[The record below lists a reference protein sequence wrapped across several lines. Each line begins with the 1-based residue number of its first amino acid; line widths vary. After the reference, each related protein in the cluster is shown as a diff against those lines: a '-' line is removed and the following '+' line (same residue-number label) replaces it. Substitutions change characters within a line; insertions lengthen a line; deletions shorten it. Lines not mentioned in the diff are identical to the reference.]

1 MGVAPPKNPT
11 RNTKKHN
18 ICYPHREDEIT
29 RSWKVNNKKRYRNNR
44 FEIRLF
50 DEEVEILENKAKIQG
65 LSKTEYIREIILY
78 SEIKDNK
85 RNILSDENFKKL
97 LYEINRIGNNIN
109 QIAYNSN
116 LIKSTGR
123 EEIKNLKEQ
132 YENLL
137 QLYTDTFV
145 FNGEEKDGYYE
156 ES

>member
-1 MGVAPPKNPT
+1 M
-11 RNTKKHN
+11 NT
-18 ICYPHREDEIT
+18 
-29 RSWKVNNKKRYRNNR
+29 KKRYRNNR
-44 FEIRLF
+44 FELRLF
-50 DEEVEILENKAKIQG
+50 DEEVEILEDKAKAQG

-78 SEIKDNK
+78 SEVKESK
-85 RNILSDENFKKL
+85 RNILSDANFMKL

-116 LIKSTGR
+116 LIKSTGKQ
-123 EEIKNLKEQ
+123 EIKELKLQ

-145 FNGEEKDGYYE
+145 FQGEEKDGYYE

>member
-1 MGVAPPKNPT
+1 M
-11 RNTKKHN
+11 
-18 ICYPHREDEIT
+18 
-29 RSWKVNNKKRYRNNR
+29 NNKKRYRNNR

-78 SEIKDNK
+78 SEIKNNK

>member
-1 MGVAPPKNPT
+1 M
-11 RNTKKHN
+11 
-18 ICYPHREDEIT
+18 
-29 RSWKVNNKKRYRNNR
+29 NNKKRYRNNR

-78 SEIKDNK
+78 SEIKDTK

>member
-1 MGVAPPKNPT
+1 M
-11 RNTKKHN
+11 NT
-18 ICYPHREDEIT
+18 
-29 RSWKVNNKKRYRNNR
+29 KKRYRNNR

-50 DEEVEILENKAKIQG
+50 DEEVEILEDKAKAQG

-78 SEIKDNK
+78 SEVKESR
-85 RNILSDENFKKL
+85 RNILSDTKFMKL

-116 LIKSTGR
+116 LIKSTGKQ
-123 EEIKNLKEQ
+123 EIKELKLQ

-145 FNGEEKDGYYE
+145 FQGEEKDGYYE
-156 ES
+156 EP

>member
-1 MGVAPPKNPT
+1 M
-11 RNTKKHN
+11 
-18 ICYPHREDEIT
+18 D
-29 RSWKVNNKKRYRNNR
+29 NKKRYRNNR

-116 LIKSTGR
+116 LIKSIGR

>member
-1 MGVAPPKNPT
+1 M
-11 RNTKKHN
+11 
-18 ICYPHREDEIT
+18 
-29 RSWKVNNKKRYRNNR
+29 NNKKRYRNNR

-116 LIKSTGR
+116 LIK
-123 EEIKNLKEQ
+123 
-132 YENLL
+132 
-137 QLYTDTFV
+137 
-145 FNGEEKDGYYE
+145 
-156 ES
+156 

>member
-1 MGVAPPKNPT
+1 M
-11 RNTKKHN
+11 R
-18 ICYPHREDEIT
+18 
-29 RSWKVNNKKRYRNNR
+29 KVNNKKRYRNNR

>member
-1 MGVAPPKNPT
+1 M
-11 RNTKKHN
+11 
-18 ICYPHREDEIT
+18 
-29 RSWKVNNKKRYRNNR
+29 NNKKRYRNNR

-65 LSKTEYIREIILY
+65 LSKTEYIRERILY

>member
-1 MGVAPPKNPT
+1 M
-11 RNTKKHN
+11 
-18 ICYPHREDEIT
+18 
-29 RSWKVNNKKRYRNNR
+29 NNKKRYRNNR

-78 SEIKDNK
+78 SEIKENK
-85 RNILSDENFKKL
+85 RNILSNENFKKL

>member
-1 MGVAPPKNPT
+1 M
-11 RNTKKHN
+11 
-18 ICYPHREDEIT
+18 
-29 RSWKVNNKKRYRNNR
+29 NNKKRYRNNR

-78 SEIKDNK
+78 SEIKENK

-145 FNGEEKDGYYE
+145 FNGEEKNGYYE

>member
-1 MGVAPPKNPT
+1 M
-11 RNTKKHN
+11 
-18 ICYPHREDEIT
+18 
-29 RSWKVNNKKRYRNNR
+29 NNKKRYRNNR

>member
-1 MGVAPPKNPT
+1 M
-11 RNTKKHN
+11 
-18 ICYPHREDEIT
+18 
-29 RSWKVNNKKRYRNNR
+29 NNKKRYRNNR
-44 FEIRLF
+44 FELRLF

-78 SEIKDNK
+78 SEIKENK
-85 RNILSDENFKKL
+85 RNILSNENFKKL

>member
-1 MGVAPPKNPT
+1 M
-11 RNTKKHN
+11 
-18 ICYPHREDEIT
+18 
-29 RSWKVNNKKRYRNNR
+29 NNKKRYRNNR

-116 LIKSTGR
+116 LIKSIGR

>member
-1 MGVAPPKNPT
+1 M
-11 RNTKKHN
+11 
-18 ICYPHREDEIT
+18 
-29 RSWKVNNKKRYRNNR
+29 NNKKRYRNNR

-145 FNGEEKDGYYE
+145 FNGEEKNGYYE

>member
-1 MGVAPPKNPT
+1 M
-11 RNTKKHN
+11 
-18 ICYPHREDEIT
+18 
-29 RSWKVNNKKRYRNNR
+29 NNKKRYRNNR

-97 LYEINRIGNNIN
+97 LYEINCIGNNIN

>member
-1 MGVAPPKNPT
+1 V
-11 RNTKKHN
+11 NTKN
-18 ICYPHREDEIT
+18 
-29 RSWKVNNKKRYRNNR
+29 RYRNNR

-50 DEEVEILENKAKIQG
+50 DEEVEILENKAKAQG

-78 SEIKDNK
+78 SEVKESK
-85 RNILSDENFKKL
+85 RNILSDERFMKL

-116 LIKSTGR
+116 LRIASIR
-123 EEIKNLKEQ
+123 REIKELKFQ

-145 FNGEEKDGYYE
+145 FQGEEKDGYYE
-156 ES
+156 EP

>member
-1 MGVAPPKNPT
+1 M
-11 RNTKKHN
+11 
-18 ICYPHREDEIT
+18 
-29 RSWKVNNKKRYRNNR
+29 NNKKKYRNNR

-65 LSKTEYIREIILY
+65 LNKTEYIREIILY

>member
-1 MGVAPPKNPT
+1 M
-11 RNTKKHN
+11 
-18 ICYPHREDEIT
+18 
-29 RSWKVNNKKRYRNNR
+29 NNKKRYRNNR

-50 DEEVEILENKAKIQG
+50 DEEIEILENKAKIQG

-116 LIKSTGR
+116 LIKPTGR

>member
-1 MGVAPPKNPT
+1 M
-11 RNTKKHN
+11 
-18 ICYPHREDEIT
+18 
-29 RSWKVNNKKRYRNNR
+29 NNKKRYRNNR

-65 LSKTEYIREIILY
+65 LNKTEYIREIILY

>member
-1 MGVAPPKNPT
+1 
-11 RNTKKHN
+11 
-18 ICYPHREDEIT
+18 
-29 RSWKVNNKKRYRNNR
+29 VNNKKRYRNNR

-78 SEIKDNK
+78 SEIKENK
-85 RNILSDENFKKL
+85 RNILSNENFKKL

>member
-1 MGVAPPKNPT
+1 M
-11 RNTKKHN
+11 
-18 ICYPHREDEIT
+18 
-29 RSWKVNNKKRYRNNR
+29 NNKKRYRNNR

-78 SEIKDNK
+78 SEIKDIK